1 MEPSN
6 IEIMREVVAYLRR
19 HEAEEAA
26 KKGEQA
32 VQHLRALAIEKLGDG
47 LVKELNAKFDFD
59 GIPWMTISYRGQTMT
74 VLKVPSTPELADWM
88 DQVDELLAV
97 PRILRPVRAWLR
109 QRRER

>member
-1 MEPSN
+1 MEPNN
-6 IEIMREVVAYLRR
+6 IEIMREFVAYLRK
-19 HEAEEAA
+19 HEAEEEA
-26 KKGEQA
+26 KKRELA
-32 VQHLRALAIEKLGDG
+32 VQEFRAKAIEKLGEE
-47 LVKELNAKFDFD
+47 LVTELNAKFNFD